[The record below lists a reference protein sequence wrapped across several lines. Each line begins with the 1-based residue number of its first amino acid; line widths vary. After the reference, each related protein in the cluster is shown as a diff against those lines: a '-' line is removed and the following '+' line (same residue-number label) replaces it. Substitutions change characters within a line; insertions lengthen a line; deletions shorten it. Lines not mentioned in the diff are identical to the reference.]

1 MTDKSISFLKKNQ
14 RYESSKKRLILNK
27 SINIESLFFDNILRS
42 TEWFKNSKIVAS
54 FLSIK
59 SEIPTIFLNQIVE
72 KYGKVLCLPTMPKN
86 DSGILI
92 FKKYFIGDKL
102 LEGSYGVKEPLNNN
116 VYLPD
121 IIFTPCLAFD
131 INGFR
136 LGYGGGFYDKTISY
150 LNTIKHNFLTIGLA
164 YDDQKVNNVVHDD
177 LDQKLNY
184 ILTEKQLYKI
194 L

>member
-1 MTDKSISFLKKNQ
+1 MINKNIDVLKKKQ
-14 RYESSKKRLILNK
+14 RYQSSTKRLTLNK
-27 SINIESLFFDNILRS
+27 SIYIESLFFDKILCNKN
-42 TEWFKNSKIVAS
+42 WFKKSTIIAS
-54 FLSIK
+54 FLSIN
-59 SEIPTIFLNQIVE
+59 SEIPTAPLNKILE
-72 KYGKVLCLPTMPKN
+72 KFGKVLCLPTMPKN
-86 DSGILI
+86 KSGILI
-92 FKKYFIGDKL
+92 FKRYSIGDKL
-102 LEGSYGVKEPLNNN
+102 SAGPYGVKEPLNNN

-150 LNTIKHNFLTIGLA
+150 LNDIKHNFLTIGLA
-164 YDDQKVNNVVHDD
+164 YDDQKVDNVVHDG

>member
-1 MTDKSISFLKKNQ
+1 MIAENISVLKKNQ
-14 RYESSKKRLILNK
+14 RHQSSKKRLILSK
-27 SINIESLFFDNILRS
+27 SINIESLFFDNILH
-42 TEWFKNSKIVAS
+42 TTDWFKKSKIVAS

-59 SEIPTIFLNQIVE
+59 SEIPTVHLNQIIE
-72 KYGKVLCLPTMPKN
+72 KSGKVLCLPLMPKD
-86 DSGILI
+86 DSGILT
-92 FKKYFIGDKL
+92 FKKYFYGDKL
-102 LEGSYGVKEPLNNN
+102 SVGSYGVKEPLSKNS
-116 VYLPD
+116 YLPD

-131 INGFR
+131 IHGFR

-150 LNTIKHNFLTIGLA
+150 LNFIKHDFLTIGLA
-164 YDDQKVNNVVHDD
+164 YDDQRVNDVVHDD

>member
-1 MTDKSISFLKKNQ
+1 MIGENINLLKKNQ
-14 RYESSKKRLILNK
+14 RYQSSKKRLILKK
-27 SINIESLFFDNILRS
+27 SINIESLFFDSILCRAD
-42 TEWFKNSKIVAS
+42 WFKKSKIVAS

-59 SEIPTIFLNQIVE
+59 SEISTASLNQIVE
-72 KYGKVLCLPTMPKN
+72 KSGKVLCLPTMLKN
-86 DSGILI
+86 DSGILV
-92 FKKYFIGDKL
+92 FKRYSNGDKL
-102 LEGSYGVKEPLNNN
+102 SEGSYGVQEPLNNHA
-116 VYLPD
+116 YLPD

-150 LNTIKHNFLTIGLA
+150 LKESKHNFLTIGFA
-164 YDDQKVNNVVHDD
+164 YDDQKINNVAHDD

>member
-1 MTDKSISFLKKNQ
+1 MISENISLLKKNQ
-14 RYESSKKRLILNK
+14 RHQLSKKRLILNK
-27 SINIESLFFDNILRS
+27 LINIESSFFDNILFS
-42 TEWFKNSKIVAS
+42 LDLFKESKIVAS

-59 SEIPTIFLNQIVE
+59 SEIPTAPLNQIIE
-72 KYGKVLCLPTMPKN
+72 KYGKVLCLPTISKN
-86 DSGILI
+86 DSGVLV
-92 FKKYFIGDKL
+92 FKRYFYGDKL
-102 LEGSYGVKEPLNNN
+102 SLGSYGIKEPLNNDA
-116 VYLPD
+116 YLPD

-131 INGFR
+131 MHGFR

-150 LNTIKHNFLTIGLA
+150 LNLIKHNFLTIGLA

>member
-1 MTDKSISFLKKNQ
+1 MIGENIDLLKKNQ
-14 RYESSKKRLILNK
+14 RYQSSKKRLILNK
-27 SINIESLFFDNILRS
+27 TINVESLFLNNILSRMD
-42 TEWFKNSKIVAS
+42 WFKKSKIVAS

-59 SEIPTIFLNQIVE
+59 SEIPTAPLNKIIE
-72 KYGKVLCLPTMPKN
+72 KYEKILCLPTIPKN
-86 DSGILI
+86 DSGILV
-92 FKKYFIGDKL
+92 FKRYFYGDKL
-102 LEGSYGVKEPLNNN
+102 SEGSYGVKEPINNN

-131 INGFR
+131 IHGFR

-150 LNTIKHNFLTIGLA
+150 LNDVKHNFITIGLA
-164 YDDQKVNNVVHDD
+164 YDGQKVSNVVHDN

>member
-72 KYGKVLCLPTMPKN
+72 KYGKALCLPTMSKN

-92 FKKYFIGDKL
+92 FKKYFTGDKL

-116 VYLPD
+116 VCLPD

-150 LNTIKHNFLTIGLA
+150 FNSIKHNFLTIGFA
-164 YDDQKVNNVVHDD
+164 YEDQKVNNVVHDD
-177 LDQKLNY
+177 SDQKLNY

>member
-1 MTDKSISFLKKNQ
+1 MINDNIKYLKQKQ
-14 RYESSKKRLILNK
+14 RNSSSKKRLKLSK
-27 SINIESLFFDNILRS
+27 SIVIKNKFFKKILINS
-42 TEWFKNSKIVAS
+42 HWFKESKIIAS

-59 SEIPTIFLNQIVE
+59 SEIPTDSINDLIKESNKI
-72 KYGKVLCLPTMPKN
+72 LCLPVMQT
-86 DSGILI
+86 DEETLIFRSYLQGEILI
-92 FKKYFIGDKL
+92 NGKF
-102 LEGSYGVKEPLNNN
+102 GVKEPLNTK

-131 INGFR
+131 NLGFR
-136 LGYGGGFYDKTISY
+136 LGYGGGYYDKTISH
-150 LNTIKHNFLTIGLA
+150 LNTINHKFKTVGFA
-164 YDDQKVNNVVHDD
+164 YDDQKVDSVIHDS

>member
-1 MTDKSISFLKKNQ
+1 MIDENLGLLKKEQ
-14 RYESSKKRLILNK
+14 RSQSSKKRLILNQ
-27 SINIESLFFDNILRS
+27 SINIESLFFDNILCS
-42 TEWFKNSKIVAS
+42 TDWFKKSKIVAS

-59 SEIPTIFLNQIVE
+59 SEIPAAPLNKTIE

-86 DSGILI
+86 GSGILV
-92 FKKYFIGDKL
+92 FKRYFFGDKL
-102 LEGSYGVKEPLNNN
+102 YEGSYGVKEPLNND
-116 VYLPD
+116 VHLPD

-131 INGFR
+131 IHGFR

-150 LNTIKHNFLTIGLA
+150 FNTIKHNFLTVGLA

>member
-1 MTDKSISFLKKNQ
+1 MIDESISLLKKNQ
-14 RYESSKKRLILNK
+14 RHLSSNKRLILNK
-27 SINIESLFFDNILRS
+27 SINIENLFFDNLLCS
-42 TEWFKNSKIVAS
+42 ADWFRKSKIVAS

-59 SEIPTIFLNQIVE
+59 SEIPTAPLNQIVE
-72 KYGKVLCLPTMPKN
+72 KYGKVLCFPTMPKN

-92 FKKYFIGDKL
+92 FKRYLYGDKL
-102 LEGSYGVKEPLNNN
+102 CEGSYGVKEPLSNDT
-116 VYLPD
+116 YLPD

-131 INGFR
+131 IHGFR

-150 LNTIKHNFLTIGLA
+150 LNIIKHDFLTIGLA
-164 YDDQKVNNVVHDD
+164 YDEQRVDDVVHDD

>member
-1 MTDKSISFLKKNQ
+1 MIRENIDLLKKNQ
-14 RYESSKKRLILNK
+14 RYQSSKKRLILNK
-27 SINIESLFFDNILRS
+27 TINVESLFLNNILSRMD
-42 TEWFKNSKIVAS
+42 WFKKSKIVAS

-59 SEIPTIFLNQIVE
+59 SEIPTAPLNGIIE
-72 KYGKVLCLPTMPKN
+72 KYEKILCLPAIPKN
-86 DSGILI
+86 DSGILV
-92 FKKYFIGDKL
+92 FKRYFYGDKL
-102 LEGSYGVKEPLNNN
+102 SEGSYGVKEPINNN
-116 VYLPD
+116 VHLPD

-131 INGFR
+131 IHGFR

-150 LNTIKHNFLTIGLA
+150 LNDVKHNFITIGLA
-164 YDDQKVNNVVHDD
+164 YDGQKVSNVVHDN